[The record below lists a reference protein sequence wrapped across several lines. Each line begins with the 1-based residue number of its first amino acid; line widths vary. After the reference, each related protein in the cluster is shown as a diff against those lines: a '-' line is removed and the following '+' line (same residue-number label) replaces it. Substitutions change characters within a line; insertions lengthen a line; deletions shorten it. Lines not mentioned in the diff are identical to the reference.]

1 MCATRRYKI
10 SLIIFLSVFSFS
22 CAAHKSIVDRPVQ
35 REDRSI
41 PPSTN
46 KKIAKTGVRRLAH
59 VYNIRHW
66 SNPDYTR
73 VVIDVDR
80 RVSFS
85 KHLLKEDPDLNKPRR
100 LYVDLKDTWIDPNL
114 KVVSIHDGLL
124 IQARAAQHT
133 PDTVRVVLDIKT
145 IEDYNLFSLHDPFR
159 IVIDVKGKTTP
170 EIVHKGDVYRETT
183 ARRLRGGIKRIVIDP
198 GHGGKDPGA
207 LGRNGLKEKD
217 VVLRV
222 AKMLKKRIERI
233 LDCEVFLTRSHD
245 TFLSLEE
252 RTAIANAKKA
262 DLFISVHT
270 NAHKD
275 RNIHGIETYYLNP
288 TDDKAALELAA
299 KENGTSAKNVSDLQ
313 VILRDLILQKN
324 TAQSSELADCVQNC
338 MVAELK
344 RKYRGI
350 NNLGVKQ
357 APFVVL
363 MGAQM
368 PSILIEVSF
377 ITNRREATRLT
388 DDRYLDNI
396 AYSIARGI
404 SRYVTAS

>member
-1 MCATRRYKI
+1 MCASIRYQTP
-10 SLIIFLSVFSFS
+10 LIIFLSAFLFS
-22 CAAHKSIVDRPVQ
+22 CTAYKPIVDQPIQ
-35 REDRSI
+35 KEDRSI
-41 PPSTN
+41 PCSTHE
-46 KKIAKTGVRRLAH
+46 KIAKREVGRLAH
-59 VYNIRHW
+59 VYDIRHW

-80 RVSFS
+80 EVTFS

-100 LYVDLKDTWIDPNL
+100 LYFDLQDTWIDPNL
-114 KVVSIHDGLL
+114 KVISIHDALL

-145 IEDYNLFSLHDPFR
+145 IEDYNVFSLHDPFR
-159 IVIDVKGKTTP
+159 IVIDVKGKTTS
-170 EIVHKGDVYRETT
+170 EIAYKRDIYRKTPAE
-183 ARRLRGGIKRIVIDP
+183 RPKVRIKRIVIDP

-217 VVLRV
+217 VVLKV

-233 LDCEVFLTRSHD
+233 FDCEVFLTRSHD

-252 RTAIANAKKA
+252 RMAIANAKKA
-262 DLFISVHT
+262 DLFISIHT
-270 NAHKD
+270 NAHKN
-275 RNIHGIETYYLNP
+275 RNIHGIETYYLSP
-288 TDDKAALELAA
+288 TNDKDALELAA

-324 TAQSSELADCVQNC
+324 TTESSGLADCVQNC

-388 DDRYLDNI
+388 NDRYLDNI
-396 AYSIARGI
+396 AYGIVKGI
-404 SRYVTAS
+404 SNYITTS